1 MLQSGGFNNDLSV
14 HLLGAGNLLVAATDK
29 VEAANVTLTADNGIV
44 EVAGGIAVSAAT
56 AGEIQLSANNGVQ
69 VDAGAVLNAVSTGA
83 DKTGGSIT
91 LTSEPLLN
99 QGTGVTISSGA
110 TLNVAGGSGGLG
122 GTVEVVVNQ
131 LNGNNAPV
139 HIAANTINGA
149 ASMVVDA
156 MSHYQNIGLSN
167 AGILAM
173 YDSNQQYLSAAA
185 ANSDLQGRLGGFSL
199 QPGLD
204 IVSSGS
210 LTLNLSD
217 SVTGSGWQQAT
228 SSNTW
233 YINLADVAGMISSLS
248 ENGVALTEV
257 NYSYLT
263 TKGTWYFDDNPQSAT
278 FRDLFVYLNPV
289 SGVYNPNTLS
299 EKSTF
304 TLLESN
310 GWDLALPYT
319 ASQTA
324 TTGLLSLRAA
334 GNLNIDQT
342 LSDGFSIASNTQ
354 LLLNSGSSWSY
365 LLVAGANLDSANPED
380 VQAAV
385 SAGNLTIG
393 TNTSVRTGTGN
404 IDAAAAGNISLT
416 DWTSTLYTAGQS
428 SVTDPYLSDRPL
440 FAVAYP
446 TDGGNVVLKAG
457 GNIVGATTS
466 QLMSDWLQRIGI
478 WSSGTISTPNL
489 PLAWGIDFG
498 YVIPTTIQGSTSA
511 IVNDSLGFRENIG
524 ALGGGN
530 VSISAG
536 QSVENLSVMLPT
548 TAITTVESGSSVITE
563 QGGGNLNVS
572 AGGNIAGGV
581 FYDEK
586 GVATLSAGNAIT
598 GGSQYT
604 AGPVLGMGDSQFAVS
619 AADGITID
627 TVLNPFILTEAK
639 FFYTSG
645 NAYFTTYTANSSL
658 SLQSLS
664 GDINLSNNASV
675 LEQLYSVYSYTNNK
689 LVANSNKPLNA
700 SAALLSLYPGAVEVS
715 ALSGGLNINSSMYL
729 SPAAN
734 TSFDLL
740 AENSVTLA
748 GSVLFNQ
755 LDVSPSVYLSVS
767 QPMTSANT
775 TYLGTTVSGGNIAT
789 LHAATPVHANDT
801 SVNQI
806 VAATGSVI
814 GLSSSSSS
822 GATINAAKAT
832 DVSAAGDFS
841 NLSLLI
847 QNLNSAYQDVSTI
860 SVGGD
865 IVFPTTRNAVTG
877 AFQGYGQIIVSGPGW
892 LNLWAGG
899 SINLGIS
906 SGVVSKGNELNPA
919 LPATG
924 ADITVL
930 AGDRID
936 QNTAGL
942 SSYLQNYVTS
952 SSYQNGLDAQLATA
966 LQNPASIGNSQL
978 VANLQSLITAINAA
992 RTGMAASG
1000 DTSALLQLALPILF
1014 DQLNLAAV
1022 DVNTAVGN
1030 VAYNIGYDAIKLLF
1044 PSVAAGNITLDFS
1057 EIQTLQGGNI
1067 NLLAPGGALNVGLA
1081 ASDLS
1086 TGKTAAELGVVVQGS
1101 GNANV
1106 LTKNN
1111 VEVNQSRIFALE
1123 AGDITIWSS
1132 YGDIDAGR
1140 GAKSSQGSQSPIGTY
1155 DANGNLILEYP
1166 PTVSGSGIRTQSA
1179 YGSVAS
1185 GNITLL
1191 APQGV
1196 VNANEAGIAGRNINI
1211 AAQQVIGAANIQA
1224 SGTTLGVPSTQ
1235 TVIAVPDSSA
1245 TATAAVSK
1253 ASDLDQLENETSN
1266 ARKQNKAVDVVLL
1279 STQLVGFGNCSL
1291 SDVKVGRK
1299 GCGM

>member
-1 MLQSGGFNNDLSV
+1 M
-14 HLLGAGNLLVAATDK
+14 
-29 VEAANVTLTADNGIV
+29 
-44 EVAGGIAVSAAT
+44 
-56 AGEIQLSANNGVQ
+56 Q
-69 VDAGAVLNAVSTGA
+69 VDAGAVLNAVSSGA
-83 DKTGGSIT
+83 AKTGGSIT

-99 QGTGVTISSGA
+99 QGAGVSIASGA
-110 TLNVAGGSGGLG
+110 TLNVAGGSGGNG
-122 GTVEVVVNQ
+122 GSVTVVVNQ
-131 LNGNNAPV
+131 LNGNDAPV
-139 HIAANTINGA
+139 HIAANTVSGA
-149 ASMVVDA
+149 ASTVVDA
-156 MSHYQNIGLSN
+156 VAHYQNVSLSN
-167 AGILAM
+167 ALILAM
-173 YDSNQQYLSAAA
+173 YDSNQQYLSTAA

-393 TNTSVRTGTGN
+393 INTSVRTGTGN

-446 TDGGNVVLKAG
+446 TDGGNVVLIAG
-457 GNIVGATTS
+457 GNIVGAATS

-478 WSSGTISTPNL
+478 WSSGTISTTNL

-548 TAITTVESGSSVITE
+548 TAITTVVNGSGVITE
-563 QGGGNLNVS
+563 QGGGNLSVS
-572 AGGNIAGGV
+572 AGDNIAGGV

-619 AADGITID
+619 AADGISID
-627 TVLNPFILTEAK
+627 TVLNPFVLTEAK

-664 GDINLSNNASV
+664 GDINLNNNASI

-814 GLSSSSSS
+814 GLSGVGGS

-942 SSYLQNYVTS
+942 SSYLQNYVTT
-952 SSYQNGLDAQLATA
+952 SSYQNSLEAQLATA
-966 LQNPASIGNSQL
+966 LQNPASTGNSQL
-978 VANLQSLITAINAA
+978 VANLQALIAAINAA
-992 RTGMAASG
+992 KTGMTVSQ
-1000 DTSALLQLALPILF
+1000 DTSARLQLALPILF
-1014 DQLNLAAV
+1014 DQLNLAATE
-1022 DVNTAVGN
+1022 VNTSVGKS
-1030 VAYNIGYDAIKLLF
+1030 AYNIGYDAIKLLF
-1044 PSVAAGNITLDFS
+1044 PSVTAGDITLDFS
-1057 EIQTLQGGNI
+1057 QIQTLQGGNI

-1086 TGKTAAELGVVVQGS
+1086 TGKTADELGVVAQGT
-1101 GNANV
+1101 GNVNI
-1106 LTKNN
+1106 LTKGN

-1140 GAKSSQGSQSPIGTY
+1140 GAKSSQGSQSPIGTF

-1166 PTVSGSGIRTQSA
+1166 PTISGSGIRTQSA

-1185 GNITLL
+1185 GNVTLL
-1191 APQGV
+1191 APGGV
-1196 VNANEAGIAGRNINI
+1196 VNANEAGIGGQNITI
-1211 AAQQVIGAANIQA
+1211 AAQAVIGAANIQA
-1224 SGTTLGVPSTQ
+1224 TGATLGVPATQ

-1253 ASDLDQLENETSN
+1253 ASDLDLMDNDTTN
-1266 ARKQNKAVDVVLL
+1266 AHKQNKPVNIVLL
-1279 STQLVGFGNCSL
+1279 STQLVGFGRCSV
-1291 SDVKVGRK
+1291 SDIREGKK